1 MTHENKAQLD
11 SEYTALMAELGE
23 TTSAPIQIATPS
35 MISSIGNNQMATHG
49 VGGADI
55 LQAIEYNPE
64 KGTKAGG
71 KLNKDELVD
80 DLENGN
86 WDPKN
91 YGYAGGDYT
100 TGQADLAASQQP
112 LAFRHIGDKKQK
124 RLTEKDI
131 NQESFNPE
139 IMMEV
144 NGQPI
149 FKNQLMRAQETEE
162 VDKYL
167 QNKTFRNQQGNL
179 AKLGDS
185 TGNFSAQS
193 GNGGIR
199 RVIGQPGNSQSKPGI
214 GFDKTKFDGGSKDR
228 QMNQDKNAYGF
239 VAEGGG
245 RKINYAI

>member
-1 MTHENKAQLD
+1 MELAKMNGTLKEGAFSGMGWLKEENNTLTNQTVCTVCGGRGHLASDCKQARPGTTHDFTKTGKRVAHENKAQMD

-23 TTSAPIQIATPS
+23 TVSAPIQIATPS
-35 MISSIGNNQMATHG
+35 LGTIGNNQMATHG
-49 VGGADI
+49 VGGSEV

-71 KLNKDELVD
+71 KLNKDEVVE

-100 TGQADLAASQQP
+100 TGQADLAESEQP
-112 LAFRHIGDKKQK
+112 LAFSHIGDKKQK

-131 NQESFNPE
+131 HQVGFDPE

-167 QNKTFRNQQGNL
+167 QNKTFRNPGT
-179 AKLGDS
+179 S
-185 TGNFSAQS
+185 TGSFS
-193 GNGGIR
+193 
-199 RVIGQPGNSQSKPGI
+199 
-214 GFDKTKFDGGSKDR
+214 
-228 QMNQDKNAYGF
+228 
-239 VAEGGG
+239 
-245 RKINYAI
+245 